1 MMTKREISKEIKRLV
16 KKYQEL
22 SKQFSPFLGFDRQMQ
37 LSKTLSTLQCRINEL
52 EQELLEK
59 N

>member
-1 MMTKREISKEIKRLV
+1 MTKQEISKEIKRLV
-16 KKYQEL
+16 KEYQEL
-22 SKQFSPFLGFDRQMQ
+22 SKQFSPLVGFDRQRQ